1 MSRVGKKPVEVP
13 KGVSADI
20 AGETIKIKGPKG
32 FLERGMLPGIQ
43 VKVDGNQIVVE
54 RDNEHQQTRAFH
66 GLMRALL
73 QNMVTGVAD
82 GWTKKLEIVGVG
94 YSAEVAGQSMTLKL
108 GYSHPVTYTVPAGV
122 QVNVEKGNQISV
134 HGIDRQAV
142 GQVAAVIRG
151 FRKPDAYKGK
161 GIRYKGEMIK
171 LKPGKAGVTA

>member
-1 MSRVGKKPVEVP
+1 MSRVGKKPVVIP

-20 AGETIKIKGPKG
+20 AGGNIKIKGPKG

-94 YSAEVAGQSMTLKL
+94 YSAEVTGQSLTLKL
-108 GYSHPVTYTVPAGV
+108 GFSHPVAYAIPAGV